1 VLPRTAVIPRGRID
15 GRARIRRSSVSPAA
29 NTALVLVDV
38 QQGLDDPRLG
48 VRNNPEAERRIADLL
63 AAWRAAGRPVV
74 HVQHVSLEVGSTL
87 REGLA
92 GVAFKPEAAPLPTEP
107 VFRKGV
113 NSAFIGTG
121 LEAHLRAHGIVDLVV
136 VGLTTDH
143 CVSTTVRMAANLG
156 FAVTVVDDATAT
168 FARRGPDGADI
179 SAERMHRVE
188 LASLHGEFATVR
200 STQRVLAAFAA

>member
-1 VLPRTAVIPRGRID
+1 
-15 GRARIRRSSVSPAA
+15 VSPAA

-74 HVQHVSLEVGSTL
+74 HVQHVSREVGSTL

-92 GVAFKPEAAPLPTEP
+92 GVAFKPEAVPLPSEP
-107 VFRKGV
+107 VFRKRV

-136 VGLTTDH
+136 AGLTTDH

-179 SAERMHRVE
+179 GAELVHRVE

-200 STQRVLAAFAA
+200 STQQVLAAFAA